1 MCEYADRWMGADYIL
16 NDHSS
21 SEGLLGD
28 DIVELFLRH
37 QPVVVGICP
46 FDHFLQLRLV
56 DCFAQLLRH
65 SPQIL
70 N

>member
-1 MCEYADRWMGADYIL
+1 MYEYAYRWVDYIL
-16 NDHSS
+16 KDHSS

-28 DIVELFLRH
+28 DVVELLLRH
-37 QPVVVGICP
+37 QAVVVSVCP

-56 DCFAQLLRH
+56 DSFSQLLSH

>member
-1 MCEYADRWMGADYIL
+1 MSLLIGGWVVDYIL
-16 NDHSS
+16 NGHSS

-28 DIVELFLRH
+28 DVVELLLRH
-37 QPVVVGICP
+37 QAVVVSVCP

-56 DCFAQLLRH
+56 DSFSQLLSH